1 MAARKL
7 PATVARITGAA
18 TKNPARYRGKAP
30 KVGPLGDP
38 PERLTEAERGHWL
51 ALAAD
56 LPWLGSSDRMLLEL
70 AATISARL
78 SGGGFTVGLMTEL
91 RLCLGAMGATPTT
104 RGKLAAPTEGDD
116 DPAAAYFT

>member
-7 PATVARITGAA
+7 PTGLARITGAD
-18 TKNPARYRGKAP
+18 TKNPARYRGNAP

-38 PERLTEAERGHWL
+38 PGHLTEAERGHWL
-51 ALAAD
+51 ALAGE

-70 AATISARL
+70 AAKISARIA
-78 SGGGFTVGLMTEL
+78 GGGFTVGLMTEL

-104 RGKLAAPTEGDD
+104 RGKMTATTDDAD
-116 DPAAAYFT
+116 DPAAAYFN